1 MSRTYE
7 FVTVDVFT
15 DTVFG
20 GNPLAVF
27 PDAQGL
33 SGEEMQQIAREF
45 NISETTFV
53 LPPKNAA
60 HSAQV
65 RIFNPTSEMPFAG
78 HPNVGTGFV
87 LAAMNRDR
95 DGVLLFEEIAGLVE
109 VRVQRD
115 ASGALAGTTIAA
127 PQPLTIGHEIPVAAV
142 AECAGIEVSDV
153 ITKAHSPIVATVGN
167 PYYIAEVTLAALA
180 RANPDFAAFRKHVMR
195 LPQPVGGIG
204 TRLSI
209 YLYARD
215 GKRIRTRMFAPLA
228 GIVED
233 PATGSAATP
242 LGALLLQLS
251 GESQASY
258 EILQGVEMGRPSQ
271 LYVTAHKAEDG
282 IRATVGGGCVT
293 VMRGT
298 IAL

>member
-1 MSRTYE
+1 MSRTYS
-7 FVTVDVFT
+7 FVTLDVFT
-15 DTVFG
+15 DTRFG

-27 PDAQGL
+27 ADAQGL
-33 SGEEMQQIAREF
+33 SGDEMQKIAREF

-53 LPPKNAA
+53 LPPKDKANT
-60 HSAQV
+60 AQV
-65 RIFNPTSEMPFAG
+65 RIFNPTAEMPFAG

-109 VRVQRD
+109 VRVDRD
-115 ASGALAGTTIAA
+115 ASGALAGATIAA
-127 PQPLTIGHEIPVAAV
+127 PQPLSIAHEMPVQSV
-142 AECAGIEVSDV
+142 ADCAGIEVSDV
-153 ITKAHSPIVATVGN
+153 VTRSHGPCLASVGN
-167 PYYIAEVTLAALA
+167 PFYIAEVTGAALT

-195 LPQPVGGIG
+195 LPSAVGSSA
-204 TRLSI
+204 TRLSL
-209 YLYARD
+209 YLYAKN
-215 GKRIRTRMFAPLA
+215 GARIRARMFAPLA

-242 LGALLLQLS
+242 LGALLLSLS

-258 EILQGVEMGRPSQ
+258 DIVQGVEMGRPSQ
-271 LYVTAHKAEDG
+271 LYVTARKAEDG

-293 VMRGT
+293 VMRGE
-298 IAL
+298 IVL